1 MSTRRACHRTVLA
14 LPWLLNGSLEAEERR
29 QVREH
34 LIGCPACR
42 AELARTRETLVLFGG
57 AERRAMFGG
66 AERRAVAAGT
76 TAAPAAAA
84 AEHPR
89 SGKVLRRLAWAAM
102 IALVVSSVGG
112 LWLGTRDSD
121 AHPAQATL
129 PAPTQTAAPMPQPA
143 APADVIFSTSFEG
156 GSLAALP
163 VETSPARPA
172 KRPASPVRIAVAR
185 PAQPPPSQPN
195 QISSADFESGDLGQ
209 WQ

>member
-42 AELARTRETLVLFGG
+42 AELARTRETL
-57 AERRAMFGG
+57 AMFGG
-66 AERRAVAAGT
+66 AERRAAGAAT
-76 TAAPAAAA
+76 AAAPAAAVG
-84 AEHPR
+84 EHHR
-89 SGKVLRRLAWAAM
+89 GGKVLRRLAWAAM

-112 LWLGTRDSD
+112 LWLGTRDGD
-121 AHPAQATL
+121 PRPAQAVL
-129 PAPTQTAAPMPQPA
+129 PAPTQTTAPMPQPA

-156 GSLAALP
+156 GSMAALP
-163 VETSPARPA
+163 VETASERPA
-172 KRPASPVRIAVAR
+172 QRPAAPAPVRIAVAR
-185 PAQPPPSQPN
+185 PAQPPPSQTN

>member
-14 LPWLLNGSLEAEERR
+14 LPWLLNGSLEADERR

-42 AELARTRETLVLFGG
+42 AELARTRETL
-57 AERRAMFGG
+57 AMFGG
-66 AERRAVAAGT
+66 AEGGAADAGT
-76 TAAPAAAA
+76 AAAPATAAIG
-84 AEHPR
+84 ERHR
-89 SGKVLRRLAWAAM
+89 GGKVLRRLAWAAM
-102 IALVVSSVGG
+102 IALVVSSVGS
-112 LWLGTRDSD
+112 LWLGTRDGD
-121 AHPAQATL
+121 TRPAQASL
-129 PAPTQTAAPMPQPA
+129 PTPTQTAAPMPQPA

-163 VETSPARPA
+163 VETAAERPA
-172 KRPASPVRIAVAR
+172 KRPAPPVRIAVAR
-185 PAQPPPSQPN
+185 PAQPPPSQAN